1 MNDYEIRIN
10 MKKVFIASRFG
21 EFHKIR
27 KKLTNELKEIN
38 MFPINLDDNFAVAQ
52 PPLERSLEN
61 IRSSEI
67 VILLL
72 GDTYGTVPNGKD
84 KSYTHLEYEE
94 AIRHN
99 KLVFVFGI
107 GSLYANNNI
116 KYSND
121 YRMKEWQQKIE
132 NNGVLSKLDYSR
144 SIHELVYQI
153 LFNVYSE
160 VNRTWLDEETGLI
173 WQVKLDTTEE
183 HGRLQWQDIFLYC
196 DNKNKEAYGG
206 YTDWRIPTIDELNTI
221 YTNEGIFNPINYDK
235 ETFIKK
241 PLLYSMRMQ
250 WGRFWSATSNEKN
263 YNFAYG
269 INFNRKRG
277 NSKSKNGHKEKTAT
291 RYVRCVRGWLNSII
305 NPRWELIKDSKS
317 IEEFE
322 KFKKRFPNSK
332 YETLVDEKIYNL
344 HKLQDNYLEKLSL
357 FERKELE
364 FRKLNPNYTNGIF
377 LKAIE
382 DNFFQ
387 ECKKEALINLKQ
399 KMKDSKEWKELSS
412 NIKMPKNAAKKKKYE
427 NTIKIINMLESL

>member
-1 MNDYEIRIN
+1 MR
-10 MKKVFIASRFG
+10 KVFIASRFG
-21 EFHKIR
+21 EFQKIR

-38 MFPINLDDNFAVAQ
+38 MIPINLDDNFAVAQ

-94 AIRHN
+94 AIKNN

-107 GSLYANNNI
+107 GSLYANNDIN
-116 KYSND
+116 YSAD
-121 YRMKEWQQKIE
+121 SRMKEWQQKIE
-132 NNGVLSKLDYSR
+132 NNAVLSKLDYSR
-144 SIHELVYQI
+144 SIDELTYQI
-153 LFNVYSE
+153 LFNVYNE
-160 VNRTWLDEETGLI
+160 VNKTWLDEEAGLI
-173 WQVKLDTTEE
+173 WQVKVDTTEE
-183 HGRLQWQDIFLYC
+183 HGRLQWQDIFQYC
-196 DNKNKEAYGG
+196 DNKNKEAYGS
-206 YTDWRIPTIDELNTI
+206 YTDWRVPTIDELNTI

-241 PLLYSMRMQ
+241 PLLYSMKMQ
-250 WGRFWSATSNEKN
+250 WGRFWSETSNENN

-305 NPRWELIKDSKS
+305 EPKWELIKESKS
-317 IEEFE
+317 IEKLEE
-322 KFKKRFPNSK
+322 FKKKFPNSK
-332 YETLVDEKIYNL
+332 YETLADEKIYDL
-344 HKLQDNYLEKLSL
+344 KKLQDKYLENLSS

-364 FRKLNPNYTNGIF
+364 FRKLNPNYTNGMF

-382 DNFFQ
+382 DDFFQ
-387 ECKKEALINLKQ
+387 ECRREALMDLKQ
-399 KMKDSKEWKELSS
+399 KMQEFGEWKELSS
-412 NIKMPKNAAKKKKYE
+412 NMEMPKNAAKKKKYV
-427 NTIKIINMLESL
+427 NTIKVTNMLEGL